1 MSGDGPLEPDDDG
14 TDPQQNPFG
23 FLGLPFLGD
32 LGKLL
37 GGAGDQVWENARQM
51 ARAIASEGTSEP
63 NVDPTVRVR
72 YEELARIAELHVQSV
87 TGLRVPHDGADP
99 VQVVTRSEWASRTVD
114 DFRPVFD
121 ALGDAFS
128 MTPPADL
135 PADDP
140 TAQFLAPLL
149 AALGPMTRSMTAGG
163 MVGHVGNRAFGS
175 YELPVPRPPAGGTMV
190 VASNIDAFAETWEL
204 DLDALRLWICV
215 ERLAYHA
222 VLSVPH
228 VNEEVS
234 ALLTRFARGFRSDPS
249 SLTDQ
254 LGSLDPM
261 QMMSDPSAMESL
273 FSDPQALIGA
283 MRSPE
288 QDEVQPRIASM
299 LATLIGYVD
308 HVLDTTAA
316 KLIGE
321 PYAML
326 SEALRR
332 RRVEATEADRFVEQL
347 LGVELERETVEAGQR
362 FVAGVIERAG
372 DAGLARLWEAPGRL
386 PTPNEL
392 AAPGLWLARIDLDE
406 PTSDEPTP
414 DDPGADDD

>member
-1 MSGDGPLEPDDDG
+1 MSADGPLEPDDDG

-51 ARAIASEGTSEP
+51 ARAIASEGESEH
-63 NVDPTVRVR
+63 NVDPSVRVK
-72 YEELARIAELHVQSV
+72 YEELGRIAELHVESV
-87 TGLRVPHDGADP
+87 TGLRVPHDGPDALR
-99 VQVVTRSEWASRTVD
+99 VVTRTEWASQTVD
-114 DFRPVFD
+114 DFRPIFD
-121 ALGDAFS
+121 ALGDAFA
-128 MTPPADL
+128 MTAPPDL
-135 PADDP
+135 PPDDP
-140 TAQFLAPLL
+140 AAQFLAPLL
-149 AALGPMTRSMTAGG
+149 AALGPITRSMTAGG
-163 MVGHVGNRAFGS
+163 MVGHVGSRAFGS
-175 YELPVPRPPAGGTMV
+175 YELPVPRPSAGGALIVPST
-190 VASNIDAFAETWEL
+190 IDAFAETWEL
-204 DLDALRLWICV
+204 DLDALRLWICL

-228 VNEEVS
+228 VNDEVS
-234 ALLTRFARGFRSDPS
+234 TLLTRFARGFRSDPAA
-249 SLTDQ
+249 LTDQ

-299 LATLIGYVD
+299 LAALIGYVD

-316 KLIGE
+316 RLIGE

-332 RRVEATEADRFVEQL
+332 RRVEATTADRFVEQL
-347 LGVELERETVEAGQR
+347 IGVELERETVEAGQG
-362 FVAGVIERAG
+362 FVSGVIERAG
-372 DAGLARLWEAPGRL
+372 DEGLARLWEAPGRL

-392 AAPGLWLARIDLDE
+392 EAPGLWLARIDLDE
-406 PTSDEPTP
+406 PTPDEPVADETP
-414 DDPGADDD
+414 PDEG

>member
-1 MSGDGPLEPDDDG
+1 MSADGPLEPDDDG
-14 TDPQQNPFG
+14 NDPQQNPFG

-51 ARAIASEGTSEP
+51 ASAIASEGQSEP

-72 YEELARIAELHVQSV
+72 YEELGRIAEMHVESV
-87 TGLRVPHDGADP
+87 TGLRVPHDGPDALR
-99 VQVVTRSEWASRTVD
+99 VVTRTEWASRTVD
-114 DFRPVFD
+114 DFRPIFD

-128 MTPPADL
+128 VATPPDL

-163 MVGHVGNRAFGS
+163 MVGHVGARAFGA
-175 YELPVPRPPAGGTMV
+175 YELPVPRTPAGGTLIV
-190 VASNIDAFAETWEL
+190 PTNIDAFAETWEL

-228 VNEEVS
+228 VHDEVS
-234 ALLTRFARGFRSDPS
+234 TLLARFAGGFRSDPNA
-249 SLTDQ
+249 LTEQ

-261 QMMSDPSAMESL
+261 EMMSDPSAMEGL

-299 LATLIGYVD
+299 LAALIGYVD

-316 KLIGE
+316 RLIGD

-332 RRVEATEADRFVEQL
+332 RRVEATTADRFVEQL
-347 LGVELERETVEAGQR
+347 IGVELERETVEAGQR

-372 DAGLARLWEAPGRL
+372 DEGLARLWEAPGRL

-392 AAPGLWLARIDLDE
+392 EAPGLWLARIDLDE
-406 PTSDEPTP
+406 PTPEEPP
-414 DDPGADDD
+414 SEES